1 MAADKLIGSVAV
13 WRSRFSDAIM
23 NLRAKAFITIV
34 VGAGTAVLIGQMLH
48 ASWPMPGRF
57 LCYLLVV
64 AFASRLKV
72 VLPGINGTMSSNL
85 VVLLVSLVELS
96 LPETLLVGCM
106 AALVQTW
113 WQKKQVNWLH
123 FAFNAADI
131 VIALQ
136 LCYLFFH
143 SAPAWIG
150 PHLTLRLMA
159 TGIIYFLANTLP
171 IAGIVCLTERRVFH
185 TTWKECYFWS
195 FPNYLVGAA
204 IAWVI
209 TWSNATLGW
218 QTSLLMVPV
227 LFLIYRSYRLYIG
240 RLEDEKKHVERMAE
254 LHLRTIEAL
263 ALAIDAKDHTTHVH
277 LKRVRVYAEGI
288 GKEMGLSEIEMEA
301 LRAAALLHDIGKLA
315 VPEHIISKPGRLT
328 PEEFE
333 KMKIHPVVG
342 AEILERVNFPYPVA
356 PIVRSHHEHWD
367 GSGYP
372 DGLKGE
378 QIPIGARILAA
389 VDCLDAITSDRQ
401 YRRGLPLHESIT
413 QVVRQSGKHFDPK
426 VVEVLHRRY
435 RDWEFQAE
443 KLPETDAE
451 RPKLS
456 TREVKVANG
465 EAPAAGFETV
475 QPGARCELDFLAS
488 IVAARYEAQAL
499 LEFSNELG
507 RSLSLDETLSVVA
520 ARLRKLIPYDAM
532 AIYQLRDE
540 TLIAE
545 FATGDD
551 YRAFAALRI
560 PFGQGLSG
568 WVAANR
574 KPIVNGNPSVE
585 PGYVENTQSKA
596 RMCAALSLPLVG
608 SDDSLLGVLTL
619 YKQEPDAFS
628 TDHLRILLA
637 ISEKIAAS
645 IANAAKYQDAADSAT
660 TDYLTGLP
668 NARSLFLQLEA
679 EISRCQRERG
689 HLAVMVCDLDGF
701 KRVNDEH
708 GHMVGNRVL
717 EAFARRLKLACR
729 DYDYISRMGGD
740 EFVVIAPGLK
750 GGDVEKLCARIH
762 AAAASSA
769 EEICG
774 ERQLSASIGIA
785 FFPDDTTQAAQLL
798 VEADKRMYLMKK
810 EHHFGGTLLP
820 IASQS
825 PLVQ

>member
-1 MAADKLIGSVAV
+1 
-13 WRSRFSDAIM
+13 M
-23 NLRAKAFITIV
+23 NLRAKALIAIV
-34 VGAGTAVLIGQMLH
+34 VGTGSAVLIGEMLH
-48 ASWPMPGRF
+48 GSWPTPGRF
-57 LCYLLVV
+57 LCYLLV
-64 AFASRLKV
+64 ACLASRLKV

-96 LPETLLVGCM
+96 LPETLMVGCM

-131 VIALQ
+131 VIAVE

-143 SAPAWIG
+143 RSELWLG
-150 PHLTLRLMA
+150 SHLALQLMT
-159 TGIIYFLANTLP
+159 TGILYFLANTVP
-171 IAGIVCLTERRVFH
+171 IAGIVALTERRVFH

-195 FPNYLVGAA
+195 FPNCLVGAA
-204 IAWVI
+204 IAWLI
-209 TWSNATLGW
+209 TWSNASLGW
-218 QTSLLMVPV
+218 QASLLMVPV

-240 RLEDEKKHVERMAE
+240 RLEDEKNHVERIAE

-288 GKEMGLSEIEMEA
+288 GKEMGLGEVEMEA

-315 VPEHIISKPGRLT
+315 VPEHIINKPGRLT

-333 KMKIHPVVG
+333 KMKIHPIVG

-356 PIVRSHHEHWD
+356 PIVRSHHERWD

-372 DGLKGE
+372 DGLSGE
-378 QIPIGARILAA
+378 HIPIGARILAA

-401 YRRGLPLHESIT
+401 YRRGLPLHESLAEIVL
-413 QVVRQSGKHFDPK
+413 QAGKHFDPK
-426 VVEVLHRRY
+426 VVEVLQRRY
-435 RDWEFQAE
+435 QHWELQAE
-443 KLPETDAE
+443 MLPEADTE
-451 RPKLS
+451 QPKLS
-456 TREVKVANG
+456 TKEVKVANG
-465 EAPAAGFETV
+465 HAPAAGFEST
-475 QPGARCELDFLAS
+475 QPGPRRELDFLAS

-520 ARLRKLIPYDAM
+520 ARLRKLIPYDAL
-532 AIYQLRDE
+532 AIYQIREE
-540 TLIAE
+540 TLIPE
-545 FATGDD
+545 FTTGDD
-551 YRAFAALRI
+551 CRAFAALRI

-585 PGYVENTQSKA
+585 PGYLEHTKSKA
-596 RMCAALSLPLVG
+596 RMGAALSLPLVDA
-608 SDDSLLGVLTL
+608 DDRLLGVLTL
-619 YKQEPDAFS
+619 YNQEPDAFS

-645 IANAAKYQDAADSAT
+645 IANAAKYEDATDSAT

-668 NARSLFLQLEA
+668 NARSLFLQLDA
-679 EISRCQRERG
+679 EISRCQREQG

-717 EAFARRLKLACR
+717 ETFARRLKLACR

-750 GGDVEKLCARIH
+750 GPDVQKLCARIH
-762 AAAASSA
+762 VAAATSA
-769 EEICG
+769 KDICDDEE
-774 ERQLSASIGIA
+774 LSASVGIA
-785 FFPDDTTQAAQLL
+785 FYPDDTTQAAQLL

-820 IASQS
+820 IASQTAS
-825 PLVQ
+825 VL